1 MPGDDT
7 EQPTVLVVDDEEK
20 LADMYTLWLRN
31 EYDVR
36 TVYDG
41 EDVLAELDGVDVVL
55 LDRRMPGC
63 SGDEV
68 MERLERRDED
78 PAVVVVTAV
87 DPDFDILELSFDDY
101 VCKPIQADDLVA
113 VIEQQLSAREH
124 GDDLRRFLQL
134 ATKRRL
140 LELEHGP
147 GVLDDTS
154 DLRALRDEIDE
165 LEHELRRTVDDFDAV
180 LESFQQINRGPGRR
194 RSRS

>member
-31 EYDVR
+31 EYDIR

-41 EDVLAELDGVDVVL
+41 EAVLADLDGVDVVL

-113 VIEQQLSAREH
+113 VIEQQLTARER
-124 GDDLRRFLQL
+124 GADLRRYFQL
-134 ATKRRL
+134 STKRRL

-154 DLRALRDEIDE
+154 DLRALRDEVEE
-165 LEHELRRTVDDFDAV
+165 LEADLRQRMADFDA
-180 LESFQQINRGPGRR
+180 LRESFQQINREPGRR

>member
-7 EQPTVLVVDDEEK
+7 ERPTVLVVDDEEK

-41 EDVLAELDGVDVVL
+41 EDVLGALDGVDVVL

-68 MERLERRDED
+68 LERLERRDED
-78 PAVVVVTAV
+78 PAIVVVTAV
-87 DPDFDILELSFDDY
+87 DPDFEILELSFDDY
-101 VCKPIQADDLVA
+101 VCKPVQADDLVA
-113 VIEQQLSAREH
+113 VIEQQLAAREH

-134 ATKRRL
+134 STKRTL

-154 DLRALRDEIDE
+154 DLRALRDEVDE
-165 LEHELRRTVDDFDAV
+165 LEGQLRRTMADFDNV
-180 LESFQQINRGPGRR
+180 LESFQQINRGPGRGR
-194 RSRS
+194 RS

>member
-1 MPGDDT
+1 MSGDDT

-41 EDVLAELDGVDVVL
+41 EAVLSNLDGVDVVL

-68 MERLERRDED
+68 MDRLERRDDD

-101 VCKPIQADDLVA
+101 VCKPVQADELVA
-113 VIEQQLSAREH
+113 VIEQQLTAREH
-124 GDDLRRFLQL
+124 GDDLRRYRQL
-134 ATKRRL
+134 ATKRQL

-147 GVLDDTS
+147 GVLEDTS
-154 DLRALRDEIDE
+154 DLRALRDE
-165 LEHELRRTVDDFDAV
+165 LEQLEGELRRTLDDFDAL
-180 LESFQQINRGPGRR
+180 LESFQRINRGPGRTR
-194 RSRS
+194 R

>member
-20 LADMYTLWLRN
+20 LADMYTLWLRS

-41 EDVLAELDGVDVVL
+41 ESALAELDGVDVVL

-63 SGDEV
+63 SGDGV
-68 MERLERRDED
+68 MDRLDRRDED

-87 DPDFDILELSFDDY
+87 DPDFDILDLSFDDY
-101 VCKPIQADDLVA
+101 VCKPIQADELVA
-113 VIEQQLSAREH
+113 VIEQQLTAREH
-124 GDDLRRFLQL
+124 GDELRRYLQL
-134 ATKRRL
+134 ATKRTL

-147 GVLDDTS
+147 GVLDATAE
-154 DLRALRDEIDE
+154 LRALRDE
-165 LEHELRRTVDDFDAV
+165 LEQLEAELRRTLDDFDAV
-180 LESFQQINRGPGRR
+180 REAYQQVNRAPGRTR
-194 RSRS
+194 W

>member
-1 MPGDDT
+1 MSGDDT
-7 EQPTVLVVDDEEK
+7 ERPTVLVVDDAEK

-41 EDVLAELDGVDVVL
+41 ESVLSELDGVDVVL
-55 LDRRMPGC
+55 LDRRMPGS

-68 MERLERRDED
+68 MERLERRDEN

-101 VCKPIQADDLVA
+101 VCKPIQADELVA
-113 VIEQQLSAREH
+113 VIELQLTAREH
-124 GDDLRRFLQL
+124 GDDLRRYLQL
-134 ATKRRL
+134 LTKRTL
-140 LELEHGP
+140 LEHEHGP

-154 DLRALRDEIDE
+154 DLRALRDELERLEDE
-165 LEHELRRTVDDFDAV
+165 LRQTMDDFDAV
-180 LESFQQINRGPGRR
+180 LESFQRINRGPGATRR
-194 RSRS
+194 